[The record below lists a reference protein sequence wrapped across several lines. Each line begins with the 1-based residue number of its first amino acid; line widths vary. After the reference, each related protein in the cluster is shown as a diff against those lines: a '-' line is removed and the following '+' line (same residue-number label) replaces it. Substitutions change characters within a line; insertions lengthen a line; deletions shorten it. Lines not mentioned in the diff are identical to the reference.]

1 MSNGKLIKFYI
12 THPLRLVS
20 VMETTAQNA
29 FTNKINLGTFEKKYG
44 YAPNTSS
51 YRFDLW
57 ENIREHLPKTLFF
70 IIPSYAIFFT
80 DCYCDVEKKNKYAVP
95 FIFVILMGLIRFL
108 TLSATRCD

>member
-1 MSNGKLIKFYI
+1 
-12 THPLRLVS
+12 
-20 VMETTAQNA
+20 METTAQNA

-70 IIPSYAIFFT
+70 IIPSYAVFLLIGI
-80 DCYCDVEKKNKYAVP
+80 VMLKKKKQICRSVYFRDTYGTYSVPYAVY
-95 FIFVILMGLIRFL
+95 RQ
-108 TLSATRCD
+108 RCG